1 MCEAARIA
9 FPRTRII
16 PAVRDEE
23 RRFLERF
30 RGRRSERFVCLA
42 KILGRHETTKKF
54 QDYLVTCE
62 RMRNFTRLQSMMLY
76 VLHTAMLRAWNQEL
90 PLGRSLGC
98 RLGVYTNHSTLAGT
112 YQFLHGDCYKASHS
126 HRCGHLVPVF
136 RRSHCLVTI
145 FAPATER
152 LAGKVA
158 MQGKR

>member
-62 RMRNFTRLQSMMLY
+62 RMRSF
-76 VLHTAMLRAWNQEL
+76 
-90 PLGRSLGC
+90 
-98 RLGVYTNHSTLAGT
+98 
-112 YQFLHGDCYKASHS
+112 
-126 HRCGHLVPVF
+126 RCGLLLVLLPVD
-136 RRSHCLVTI
+136 S
-145 FAPATER
+145 ER
-152 LAGKVA
+152 LRPLPADATTVSVSVRSAYCSASCMESRTIPRAIVCVPMVGQICFLFLYCGNVDISRIIHPGILFLKE
-158 MQGKR
+158 M